1 MKYVIIII
9 VVVVVLILWMMK
21 PQSTAEATQGTLSD
35 IPRYLEA
42 LLKSDDPHAFLVI
55 THESSGDF
63 LQFTAGEDTI
73 QMDFPVITEQQKS
86 KAEEIKNTCSSL
98 GLTLEENAGSGG
110 EKFYDWNLSGTP
122 YEMSATIA
130 TVLKQTFGV
139 NPQNQLIFQHDG
151 LTMK

>member
-21 PQSTAEATQGTLSD
+21 PQSPAEATQGVLSD

-55 THESSGDF
+55 TYESSGDF
-63 LQFTAGEDTI
+63 LQFTAGENTV
-73 QMDFPVITEQQKS
+73 QMDFPVITKQQKS

-98 GLTLEENAGSGG
+98 GLTLEENTGSGD
-110 EKFYDWNLSGTP
+110 EKFYDWNLGGTS
-122 YEMSATIA
+122 YEMSSTIA
-130 TVLKQTFGV
+130 TALNQAFGV
-139 NPQNQLIFQHDG
+139 KPEDQLIFQHDG